1 MIPIK
6 VATAS
11 LNQTP
16 LDWAGNQRRIE
27 AVLRQARAEGVSLL
41 VLPELCTTGYGCED
55 AFLGPDVAKRAW
67 SMLMEL
73 VPQTKGMVVSIGMPV
88 RRRGGLYNTAC
99 VVADGRIAGFA
110 AKEHLAGEGLHYE
123 PRWFKPWPNH
133 QVVQL
138 ERDGQSYPFGD
149 VFFDFSGVR
158 IGFEICEDAW
168 VAQRR
173 GGQDGHAMDII
184 VNPSASHFAFGKHL
198 VRERLVLEG
207 SRSMAVTYLYANLL
221 GNEAGRVI
229 YDGGCYIAQN
239 GKLLARSPRLTFD
252 DSVLTTAV
260 VDVEASRTEQ
270 VRTTSFQADS
280 TDPGAKRTSVDFEF
294 PRATMERTEPSTPP
308 WESSKQHKEEELM
321 RSLTLALFDYLR
333 KSHSRGFVLSI
344 SGGADSAAAACLVS
358 LMVDRALEALGPE
371 RFAEK
376 VGLAAEPSARDW
388 VRKLLCCAYQPTD
401 NSTDVTR
408 DAATAVAEALGATFY
423 ILDVQH
429 IVDAYEHLIGGAV
442 GRPLTWDRDDIT
454 LQNIQARARG
464 PSVWMLANMRGAL
477 LLSTSNRSE
486 AAVGYATMDGDTCG
500 GLSPIAGIDKAFLRH
515 WLRWLE
521 TQGPVGMQPIPAL
534 HAVNIQTPTAE
545 LRPKG
550 SEQTDEGDLMPYP
563 VLDVIERLAIG
574 DKLPPADCLE
584 ILTTEFSEHD
594 EETLRFWVKR
604 FFQLWSRNQW
614 KRERYAP
621 SFHVDDKNLDPKTWC
636 RFPILS
642 GGFERELSE
651 L

>member
-168 VAQRR
+168 VTQRR

-184 VNPSASHFAFGKHL
+184 VNPSASHFAFGRHR

-239 GKLLARSPRLTFD
+239 GKLLAQSPRLTFD

-280 TDPGAKRTSVDFEF
+280 TDPGAKRTSVNFEF
-294 PRATMERTEPSTPP
+294 PRASMERTEPVTPS
-308 WESSKQHKEEELM
+308 WESSEHHKEEELM

-344 SGGADSAAAACLVS
+344 SGGADSAAVACLIS
-358 LMVDRALEALGPE
+358 LMVDRALEALGPD

-376 VGLAAEPSARDW
+376 LSLAPEANERDW
-388 VRKLLCCAYQPTD
+388 VGKLLCCAYQPTD
-401 NSTDVTR
+401 NSGDITR
-408 DAATAVAEALGATFY
+408 DAATAMAEAIGATFY

-442 GRPLTWDRDDIT
+442 GRPLTWDQDDIT

-500 GLSPIAGIDKAFLRH
+500 GLSPIAGIDKAFLRD

-521 TQGPVGMQPIPAL
+521 TTGPVGMQPIPAL
-534 HAVNIQTPTAE
+534 HAVNAQTPTAE

-550 SEQTDEGDLMPYP
+550 SDQTDEGDLMPYP

-594 EETLRFWVKR
+594 EATLRGWVKR

>member
-73 VPQTKGMVVSIGMPV
+73 VPQTEGMVVSIGMPV

-99 VVADGRIAGFA
+99 LVADGQIAGFA

-123 PRWFKPWPNH
+123 PRWFKSWPNH

-138 ERDGQSYPFGD
+138 ERGGESYPFGD

-158 IGFEICEDAW
+158 VGFEICEDAW

-239 GKLLARSPRLTFD
+239 GKLLAQSPRLTFD

-280 TDPGAKRTSVDFEF
+280 TDPGAKRTSIDFEF
-294 PRATMERTEPSTPP
+294 PRASMQRTEPTSPL
-308 WESSKQHKEEELM
+308 WESSEQHKEEELM

-344 SGGADSAAAACLVS
+344 SGGADSAAAACLIS
-358 LMVDRALEALGPE
+358 LMVDRALGELGPE
-371 RFAEK
+371 QFAEK
-376 VGLAAEPSARDW
+376 LGLAPEPSARDW
-388 VRKLLCCAYQPTD
+388 VGKLLCCAYQPTD
-401 NSTDVTR
+401 NSGEVTR
-408 DAATAVAEALGATFY
+408 RAATAVAEALGATFY

-442 GRPLTWDRDDIT
+442 GRPLTWDQDDIT

-521 TQGPVGMQPIPAL
+521 TKGPVGMQPIPAL
-534 HAVNIQTPTAE
+534 HAINVQTPTAE
-545 LRPKG
+545 LRPQG
-550 SEQTDEGDLMPYP
+550 SDQTDEGDLMPYP

-584 ILTTEFSEHD
+584 ILATEFSEYD
-594 EETLRFWVKR
+594 EETLRAWVKR